1 MGKLR
6 GWGWYG
12 SQTICIEKRTQLLPC
27 VCFWWIWIYFCHIEF
42 ISTTNAVG
50 LIFFRVTFLSWG
62 TWVHTQ
68 THIQIDIYMLVYA
81 RCRVVEPFNLDA
93 IGIFEVWCQYCYFV
107 GLHLTNKLHDFD
119 KTSDTCSLSLA
130 GLVEKWDFIFF
141 VFMRCKWYIQF
152 SYLFSMPLPNGAGH
166 ISLT

>member
-1 MGKLR
+1 MRLIRKSNDLYR
-6 GWGWYG
+6 KKDTAT
-12 SQTICIEKRTQLLPC
+12 SMCVFLMDLDLFLPH
-27 VCFWWIWIYFCHIEF
+27 WIYFNYKCCW
-42 ISTTNAVG
+42 TN
-50 LIFFRVTFLSWG
+50 FFSGYFSLLRDIR
-62 TWVHTQ
+62 VHTQ

-141 VFMRCKWYIQF
+141 LFMRCKWYIQF
-152 SYLFSMPLPNGAGH
+152 SCLFSMRLPNGAGH